1 MTSLPPGVALR
12 RFVEIDSTNEEARRI
27 GDAGAEQG
35 PLWIVA
41 ERQTAGRG
49 RRGRTWVSPAGNFM
63 GTLYLTPRC
72 GARQA
77 GELSFVAAVAVFD
90 AVETLLPPPLRDGLR
105 LKWPN
110 DLSHDGRKLAGILLE
125 SSGVAGAEVAWLAIG
140 IGINVVGHPEGVEF
154 PATSLPAIGAPPVTP
169 DDVLA
174 ALAASF
180 ERWLTVWRG
189 VQGFAAIREAWLT
202 RAGGLGQSLTVRLS
216 NETFAGT
223 FEGLAPD
230 GALQL
235 RLADGVLRSV
245 SAGDVFFPAP
255 TH

>member
-1 MTSLPPGVALR
+1 MADLPPGVALR
-12 RFVEIDSTNEEARRI
+12 RFAEIDSTNEEARRL
-27 GDAGAEQG
+27 GEAGEPG

-49 RRGRTWVSPAGNFM
+49 RRGRSWVAPPGNFM

-90 AVETLLPPPLRDGLR
+90 AVEALLPPPSRAGLR

-110 DLSHDGRKLAGILLE
+110 DLLHERAKLAGILLE
-125 SSGVAGAEVAWLAIG
+125 SSGVAGAEVTWLAIG
-140 IGINVVGHPEGVEF
+140 IGINLSGHPEGVEF
-154 PATSLPAIGAPPVTP
+154 PATSLPAIGAPPVAP
-169 DDVLA
+169 DEALA
-174 ALAASF
+174 ALAAAF
-180 ERWLTVWRG
+180 ERWLAVWRG
-189 VQGFAAIREAWLT
+189 VQGFAAIREAWLA
-202 RAGGLGQSLTVRLS
+202 RAAGLGERLTVRLAQ
-216 NETFAGT
+216 ETFDGT

-235 RLADGVLRSV
+235 RLADGTLRLV
-245 SAGDVFFPAP
+245 SAGDVFFPAT